1 MDTVERT
8 PHGRLGDADPQT
20 WTVVI
25 FEDDPTLQTLYRAL
39 FRPEVH
45 LRCFSCVEDGLHA
58 LADADLV
65 VTDVEMPG
73 KGGLWLL
80 RELLLGR
87 RVTTPILVVSGSVD
101 FGESVSDAPNVRT
114 LAKPFS
120 VKSVRHSLASLSPW
134 LPASAPQELL
144 IV

>member
-1 MDTVERT
+1 MDTLDRT
-8 PHGRLGDADPQT
+8 ARGPLGDAAPQT
-20 WTVVI
+20 WTVVV
-25 FEDDPTLQTLYRAL
+25 FEDDLTLQTLYRAL

-45 LRCFSCVEDGLHA
+45 LRCFERVEDGLHA

-80 RELLLGR
+80 GELLGR
-87 RVTTPILVVSGSVD
+87 KVTTPILVVSGSVD
-101 FGESVSDAPNVRT
+101 FAEAVSDAPNVRT

-120 VKSVRHSLASLSPW
+120 LKAVRTSLASLSPW
-134 LPASAPQELL
+134 LPASAPEELL

>member
-1 MDTVERT
+1 MDTVER
-8 PHGRLGDADPQT
+8 PPAGRLVDTAPQT
-20 WTVVI
+20 WTVVV

-80 RELLLGR
+80 RELLDR
-87 RVTTPILVVSGSVD
+87 KVTTPILVVSGSLD
-101 FGESVSDAPNVRT
+101 FGERVSDAPNVRA

-120 VKSVRHSLASLSPW
+120 LKAVRNILASLSPW
-134 LPASAPQELL
+134 LPATAPQELL